1 MQYELCNMFLHVFD
15 MDRFYTMDGSETTK
29 LATRLTKYYEFQCDD
44 RVAIH
49 IVFRNRGFKYAAT
62 YNQFVDTADDVLHWC
77 QTLAPDSYRREC
89 SCRFSRLRLHVL
101 NCHAQVQKIN
111 GHAHVVRCGHTV

>member
-1 MQYELCNMFLHVFD
+1 MNGLPLMQFSLPDMFLHVFD

-29 LATRLTKYYEFQCDD
+29 LAPRLAKYYEFQCDD

-62 YNQFVDTADDVLHWC
+62 YNQFVDSADDVLHWC
-77 QTLAPDSYRREC
+77 QTLAPDSY
-89 SCRFSRLRLHVL
+89 L
-101 NCHAQVQKIN
+101 I
-111 GHAHVVRCGHTV
+111 GHGGSILFKDLMVATQFKLTFG

>member
-1 MQYELCNMFLHVFD
+1 MFLHVFD

-29 LATRLTKYYEFQCDD
+29 LAPRLAKYYEFQCDD

-77 QTLAPDSYRREC
+77 QTLAPDSY
-89 SCRFSRLRLHVL
+89 L
-101 NCHAQVQKIN
+101 I
-111 GHAHVVRCGHTV
+111 GHGGSILFKDLMVATQFKLTFG